1 MAVGVGESLGQ
12 VSGLLTD
19 GLRLV
24 ENAYLQSLLQTGL
37 DHLMI
42 VFQPEEP
49 DAWKALENV
58 CAADI
63 FYAVHLTLTP
73 QNEAELPKLLTKLA
87 AQQVPAISLSA
98 STPHL
103 AKKLPD
109 LCQQVGS
116 LEMELISDLP
126 VPYSSVNPFVQQE
139 QELIQPSGAGRAW
152 LYVEPDGDVLP
163 TQGVN
168 RPLGN
173 ILRDPWEI
181 IWSAALAI

>member
-1 MAVGVGESLGQ
+1 MKKYLGQ

-19 GLRLV
+19 GLRLAQD
-24 ENAYLQSLLQTGL
+24 ETLQSLLNTGL

-42 VFQPEEP
+42 DLDSENPL
-49 DAWKALENV
+49 AWKALENV

-63 FYAVHLTLTP
+63 FFTVHLSLTP
-73 QNEAELPKLLTKLA
+73 KNEASLPELLNKIA
-87 AQQVPAISLSA
+87 GQQVHALSLTA
-98 STPHL
+98 STPEL
-103 AKKLPD
+103 ARKLPD
-109 LCQQVGS
+109 LYRSAES

-126 VPYSSVNPFVQQE
+126 VPYSSVNPFTGEDQAAT
-139 QELIQPSGAGRAW
+139 QPRGAGRAW

-173 ILRDPWEI
+173 LLHDPWEK
-181 IWSAALAI
+181 IWKASQSI